1 MNLCRSLS
9 TGFQVLRYQQAGEP
23 VGTPAQALS
32 RSYSQADNEGCNL
45 CRCDWHWQIHFTLTH
60 EAVSSRFYSLPFGP
74 LHKAAQD
81 MAFARASGP
90 GMRKKASYLIWS
102 VQGTYSLSF
111 PRCPVHQKCPLS
123 PADNRKGLC
132 KDSRAQEARTLGGC
146 LGCWLP
152 HLPWTLLAEVTS
164 FICLLQRTNFWFVH
178 SFWFHI
184 LYFIKFCL
192 YHFIPFYFFG
202 FNCSF

>member
-152 HLPWTLLAEVTS
+152 HLP
-164 FICLLQRTNFWFVH
+164 
-178 SFWFHI
+178 
-184 LYFIKFCL
+184 
-192 YHFIPFYFFG
+192 
-202 FNCSF
+202 